1 MQMLIRLNDAISL
14 QILGDALDDLAIA
27 YRVDNAGMH
36 ALMPLPDVMDMRVFV
51 DDLDM
56 TAAQQVVRDLNLGDG
71 MGGGSD

>member
-14 QILGDALDDLAIA
+14 QILGDALDDLGIN

-51 DDLDM
+51 DAADLDM
-56 TAAQQVVRDLNLGDG
+56 ARQLVRDLGL
-71 MGGGSD
+71 GGSND